1 MDGTVILF
9 SNNINQ
15 RMVGNIKMKTFSGK
29 LIEKDLFLV
38 EIWGKRNC
46 PYCNRAKQT
55 SKKFGLNYIYH
66 QLDEDFTKEE
76 FLEKFPD
83 AKTFPQIIVDNK
95 LVGGHSDFLTLL
107 RGPTEGPNAFY

>member
-1 MDGTVILF
+1 MNDASEFWQAIRDY
-9 SNNINQ
+9 N
-15 RMVGNIKMKTFSGK
+15 MKTFTNNKGV
-29 LIEKDLFLV
+29 LDLENLV
-38 EIWGKRNC
+38 EIWGKTNC

-66 QLDEDFTKEE
+66 QLEEDFTKEE

-83 AKTFPQIIVDNK
+83 AKSYPQIIVDGK
-95 LVGGHSDFLTLL
+95 SIGGHSDFLTLL

>member
-1 MDGTVILF
+1 MNDASEFWQAVRDY
-9 SNNINQ
+9 N
-15 RMVGNIKMKTFSGK
+15 MKTFTNSQGV
-29 LIEKDLFLV
+29 LDLDNLV
-38 EIWGKRNC
+38 EIWGKPNC

-83 AKTFPQIIVDNK
+83 AKSYPQIIVDGK
-95 LVGGHSDFLTLL
+95 LVGGYMDFLTLL

>member
-1 MDGTVILF
+1 MNDASEFWQAVRDY
-9 SNNINQ
+9 N
-15 RMVGNIKMKTFSGK
+15 MKTFTNSQGV
-29 LIEKDLFLV
+29 LDLENLV
-38 EIWGKRNC
+38 EIWGKPNC

-83 AKTFPQIIVDNK
+83 AKTYPQIVVDGK
-95 LVGGHSDFLTLL
+95 YVGGYMEFLTLL
-107 RGPTEGPNAFY
+107 KGPQSDPKAFY